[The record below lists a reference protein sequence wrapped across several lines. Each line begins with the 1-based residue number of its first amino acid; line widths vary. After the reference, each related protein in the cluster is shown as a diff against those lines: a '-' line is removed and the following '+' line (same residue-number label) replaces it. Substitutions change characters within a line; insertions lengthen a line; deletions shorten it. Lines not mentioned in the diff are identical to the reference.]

1 MEGVVLEVIDLTSED
16 GEGKEASGDV
26 LGSPF
31 LHPVMWNE
39 SEVTLG
45 LHVLGLIIDPDPGL
59 TRGASLEDIKRE
71 CTHFF
76 SVGFNRPVVPQQ
88 IELLW

>member
-1 MEGVVLEVIDLTSED
+1 MCLELAKFCVSSCLSQMAKIEVWVRKVQDKMEGVVLEVIDLTSED

-45 LHVLGLIIDPDPGL
+45 CMSWV
-59 TRGASLEDIKRE
+59 
-71 CTHFF
+71 
-76 SVGFNRPVVPQQ
+76 
-88 IELLW
+88 